1 MPADEYTK
9 NLNAVIARKLEKD
22 KTLNEETSRH
32 WQEIAKHR
40 YTFNRGTASD
50 SIASQHIITSHHI
63 TSHHITS

>member
-40 YTFNRGTASD
+40 YTFNRGLCFYAL
-50 SIASQHIITSHHI
+50 HLVCRCN
-63 TSHHITS
+63 